1 MLLLPFPFITWE
13 FLSETLY
20 HYSLIFLLHKLIKFL
35 YNCLEKSPIR
45 FEKAL
50 ILTNHVHN
58 IRCNYSFVL
67 LIFSQIDQIQKCLR
81 YDWRNRNI
89 TLIVLIKNYLSFDS
103 FRIPEIDPIHQHKL
117 LRLSNDHSLPSN

>member
-45 FEKAL
+45 SEKAL

-103 FRIPEIDPIHQHKL
+103 FRIPEIDPIAQHKL